1 VWRKCSVRVFA
12 VADNEHDQ
20 EALRE
25 DVQKF
30 LYDLRMEA
38 TVRVL
43 NARDSDVCFECHQQ
57 RSDIMSRFQRARK
70 RILQHNGLPLA
81 PVATIKRRTVVH
93 ASSEQELAAHAEVPS
108 RHHTHTR
115 PVARAALFT
124 QATGNATEPSPS
136 LFGRIDHNMRPNI
149 TTCVSSVRWE

>member
-1 VWRKCSVRVFA
+1 VWRKCSIRVFA

-20 EALRE
+20 EELRE

-43 NARDSDVCFECHQQ
+43 NARDSDVCCECNQQ

-81 PVATIKRRTVVH
+81 PVATIKRRSVVH
-93 ASSEQELAAHAEVPS
+93 VDSEQELAAHPEVPS
-108 RHHTHTR
+108 RHSTPASNR
-115 PVARAALFT
+115 
-124 QATGNATEPSPS
+124 SP
-136 LFGRIDHNMRPNI
+136 PN
-149 TTCVSSVRWE
+149 RR